1 MKTYRRA
8 VLTIIILT
16 LSLFSLAASEISFSG
31 GYTRIDMQEG
41 NRRVI
46 LSGGA
51 RVSTDSVELTSESIE
66 LYGENY
72 RYVTCSGDVRCT
84 ESDKGISFTCPDLI
98 YDRTDGIVRS
108 DSWIEIQDTEHEVAL
123 SGAWFEY
130 DMGRRLM
137 KLQMMAKI
145 LKVTDE
151 GLMVCRA
158 DSIEYDG
165 ENNTVSLKGNAN
177 VTWNNDTYRAA
188 MIVVDLNTN
197 AISLYGT
204 ISGEFNG

>member
-1 MKTYRRA
+1 MRARRLII
-8 VLTIIILT
+8 VLCL
-16 LSLFSLAASEISFSG
+16 LCLCALPAFSSDISFSG
-31 GYTRIDMQEG
+31 GYTKVDMQQG

-51 RVSTDSVELTSESIE
+51 KVSTDKVELVSETIE
-66 LYGENY
+66 LYGDNY
-72 RYVTCSGDVRCT
+72 RYVTCTGNVSAT
-84 ESDKGISFTCPDLI
+84 EAENGISFTSPNI
-98 YDRTDGIVRS
+98 QYDRELGIVRS
-108 DSWIEIQDTEHEVAL
+108 DSWIEIQDTKNQVAL

-130 DMGRRLM
+130 DMEKSLM
-137 KLQMMAKI
+137 RLQMMAKI
-145 LKVTDE
+145 IKVTDQ

-165 ENNTVSLKGNAN
+165 EANTVSLKGNAS
-177 VTWNNDTYRAA
+177 VSWNNDTYKAA

-204 ISGEFNG
+204 ITGEFNG

>member
-1 MKTYRRA
+1 MIL
-8 VLTIIILT
+8 VL
-16 LSLFSLAASEISFSG
+16 SASMLAASEISFSG
-31 GYTRIDMQEG
+31 GYTKIDMQQG

-51 RVSTDSVELTSESIE
+51 RVSTETVELTSESIE

-84 ESDKGISFTCPDLI
+84 ESEKGISFTSPDLI
-98 YDRTDGIVRS
+98 YDRTEGIVRS

-130 DMGRRLM
+130 DMDKSLM
-137 KLQMMAKI
+137 RLQMMAKI
-145 LKVTDE
+145 IKVTDQ

-165 ENNTVSLKGNAN
+165 EANTVSLKGNAS
-177 VTWNNDTYRAA
+177 VSWNNDTYKAA

-204 ISGEFNG
+204 ITGEFNG